1 MLYVM
6 ESIRITLIVL
16 TVHEYPPFIGTTP
29 NWMACGSARINAN
42 TQTPMMNL
50 MALDNFDIVCCL
62 HTFNQIEREKQKI
75 KHEKKKKMKK
85 GVLNIHIGHMVL
97 MECEVES

>member
-1 MLYVM
+1 
-6 ESIRITLIVL
+6 
-16 TVHEYPPFIGTTP
+16 
-29 NWMACGSARINAN
+29 
-42 TQTPMMNL
+42 MMNL

-97 MECEVES
+97 MECEVESWMYGLIGFMEMKDGLNLVFILSNLNYVLIFDCGA